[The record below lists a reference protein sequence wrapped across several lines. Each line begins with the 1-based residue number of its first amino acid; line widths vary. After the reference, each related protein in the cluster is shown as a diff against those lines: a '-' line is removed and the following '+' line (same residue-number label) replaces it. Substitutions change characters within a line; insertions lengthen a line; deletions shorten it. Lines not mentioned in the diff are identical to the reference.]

1 MVNVSILRYALGWQV
16 INFLEDARQIGT
28 CLTHRMTESG
38 RIKKSKK
45 KFRCQTADNHHDA
58 YVYEALTQRMTEKSL

>member
-38 RIKKSKK
+38 RIKKIKK
-45 KFRCQTADNHHDA
+45 NF
-58 YVYEALTQRMTEKSL
+58 

>member
-28 CLTHRMTESG
+28 CVTHRMTESG

-45 KFRCQTADNHHDA
+45 NYRCQHADNHHDA
-58 YVYEALTQRMTEKSL
+58 YVHEALTQRVTEKSL

>member
-38 RIKKSKK
+38 QIKKIKK
-45 KFRCQTADNHHDA
+45 KLGVKLLIITMMHICMR
-58 YVYEALTQRMTEKSL
+58 R

>member
-1 MVNVSILRYALGWQV
+1 MVNVRFLRYALGWQV

-38 RIKKSKK
+38 RIKKNQKK
-45 KFRCQTADNHHDA
+45 ILGVNLLIITMMHMCMRH
-58 YVYEALTQRMTEKSL
+58 

>member
-1 MVNVSILRYALGWQV
+1 MVNVNILRYALGWQV

-28 CLTHRMTESG
+28 CVTHRMTESG

-45 KFRCQTADNHHDA
+45 ILDVNLLIITMMHMCMR
-58 YVYEALTQRMTEKSL
+58 R

>member
-28 CLTHRMTESG
+28 CVTHRMTESA

-45 KFRCQTADNHHDA
+45 ILGVKLLIITMMHMCMR
-58 YVYEALTQRMTEKSL
+58 R

>member
-38 RIKKSKK
+38 RIKKIKK
-45 KFRCQTADNHHDA
+45 VFRCQTADNHHDA
-58 YVYEALTQRMTEKSL
+58 YAHEALTQRVTEKSL

>member
-28 CLTHRMTESG
+28 CVTHRMTESG
-38 RIKKSKK
+38 RIKKIKK
-45 KFRCQTADNHHDA
+45 IFRYQPADNHHDA
-58 YVYEALTQRMTEKSL
+58 YMHEALTQRVTEKSL

>member
-28 CLTHRMTESG
+28 CVTHRMTESG
-38 RIKKSKK
+38 RIKKIKK
-45 KFRCQTADNHHDA
+45 NFSCQPADNHHDA
-58 YVYEALTQRMTEKSL
+58 YVHEALTRRVTEKSL

>member
-1 MVNVSILRYALGWQV
+1 MVNVRFLRYALGWQV

-45 KFRCQTADNHHDA
+45 NLVVNLLIITMMHMCMR
-58 YVYEALTQRMTEKSL
+58 R

>member
-1 MVNVSILRYALGWQV
+1 MVNMRFLRYALGWQV

-28 CLTHRMTESG
+28 CVTHRMTESG

-45 KFRCQTADNHHDA
+45 FFCCQPADNHHDA
-58 YVYEALTQRMTEKSL
+58 YVHEALTRRVTEKSL